1 MIPRMPLPIAVLS
14 LLVVLVAT
22 GCASSGSESG
32 DSVYRE
38 RLVLATESDAVR
50 IAESVLPQFGYN
62 PDHEVQGNTLVI
74 ETSWRSRSPFPDE
87 EAEGIEEAQT
97 RVIVEGRQRTDT
109 IEGQQ
114 YYALVLLVQNETRR
128 SGEDWRSTRNTP
140 DFVAYANSIKEEFDD
155 AFLSIGVR
163 RY

>member
-1 MIPRMPLPIAVLS
+1 MNRCLPRVALFLVL
-14 LLVVLVAT
+14 LFVAT

-32 DSVYRE
+32 DANYRE

-50 IAESVLPQFGYN
+50 IAEQVLPSFGYN
-62 PDHEVQGNTLVI
+62 PEPSVQGNTLVI

-87 EAEGIEEAQT
+87 EAEGIQAAQT

-114 YYALVLLVQNETRR
+114 YFALVLLVQNETRR
-128 SGEDWRSTRNTP
+128 EGEDWRSTRNTP
-140 DFVAYANSIKEEFDD
+140 DFVAYADRIKEEFED